1 MFPPPRSRARFY
13 GRSTNYTKVA
23 KDALLRQ
30 IESGDDVPRLEGEL
44 GALLGVRHA
53 VAMPQARVGIYLVL
67 RALTRT
73 KKKVI
78 LSPYTIHDVINMVIC
93 AGATP
98 VFADID
104 RKTCNIDTREV
115 EQLIDDDTAAVM
127 VTHLHGLACDIEGVA
142 KICRERG
149 VPLVEDTSQS
159 FGARVSGRRLG
170 TFGKA
175 GIFSFGM
182 AKNLNCLYG
191 GAVVTD
197 DAELAA
203 GLRQEIASFPLFDS
217 SVLLKRAA
225 FCLTGDILTWPPI
238 FGVST
243 YWAFRYG
250 YLHGV
255 EALNK
260 RVRGEDA
267 PQIKTE
273 IPETYLRR
281 MTPMQARL
289 LIPQL
294 AEVDRL
300 SAIRAGYARIYDEGL
315 AGIPEVI
322 TPPLRGDGSHIYLNY
337 AIQVEDRHALLR
349 FLMTH
354 GRDLTVQHM
363 GNNADYDC
371 YAAWKRDCP
380 NARLTAKQV
389 LLLPTYP
396 GYGEP
401 EVRRNV
407 ELIAQYFRLHHQRME
422 PARAASDAPR
432 AIPGAGVKPSPSTAG
447 RN

>member
-23 KDALLRQ
+23 KDALLRR
-30 IESGDDVPRLEGEL
+30 IESGADDVAKLETEL
-44 GALLGVRHA
+44 TKMLGVRNA
-53 VAMPQARVGIYLVL
+53 VAMPQARVGIFLTL

-78 LSPYTIHDVINMVIC
+78 VSPYTIHDVINMVIC

-115 EQLIDDDTAAVM
+115 EQLIDSDTAAVM

-142 KICRERG
+142 KVCRDRG
-149 VPLVEDTSQS
+149 VPLLEDTSQS
-159 FGARVSGRRLG
+159 FGARVNGKRLG
-170 TFGKA
+170 TYGLA
-175 GIFSFGM
+175 GVFSFGM
-182 AKNLNCLYG
+182 AKNVNCLYG
-191 GAVVTD
+191 GAVVTND
-197 DAELAA
+197 DKLADEL
-203 GLRQEIASFPLFDS
+203 RREVASYPLFDS
-217 SVLLKRAA
+217 SILLKRAA

-250 YLHGV
+250 YLNGV

-273 IPETYLRR
+273 IPESYLRR

-289 LIPQL
+289 LMPQL
-294 AEVDRL
+294 GEVDRL
-300 SAIRAGYARIYDEGL
+300 SEIRASYAQIYDDGL
-315 AGIPEVI
+315 AGIREII
-322 TPPLRGDGSHIYLNY
+322 TPPLRSDGSHIYQNY
-337 AIQVEDRHALLR
+337 AIQVDDRHALVR
-349 FLMTH
+349 FLMQH

-371 YAAWKRDCP
+371 YATWKRDCP

-389 LLLPTYP
+389 VLLPTYP
-396 GYGEP
+396 AYGET

-407 ELIAQYFRLHHQRME
+407 ELIQQYFRLHHQRTE
-422 PARAASDAPR
+422 PARAAR
-432 AIPGAGVKPSPSTAG
+432 AVQSA

>member
-23 KDALLRQ
+23 KDALLRR
-30 IESGDDVPRLEGEL
+30 IESGADDVATLEGEV
-44 GALLGVRHA
+44 AKMLGVRNV
-53 VAMPQARVGIYLVL
+53 VAMPQARVGIFLTL

-115 EQLIDDDTAAVM
+115 EQLIDSDTAAVM

-142 KICRERG
+142 KVCRDRG
-149 VPLVEDTSQS
+149 VPLLEDTSQS
-159 FGARVSGRRLG
+159 FGARVAGKRLG
-170 TFGKA
+170 TFGTA

-182 AKNLNCLYG
+182 AKNVNCLYG
-191 GAVVTD
+191 GAVCTND
-197 DAELAA
+197 DKLASELR
-203 GLRQEIASFPLFDS
+203 GEVSSYPLFDS

-225 FCLTGDILTWPPI
+225 FCLTGDILTWPPL

-273 IPETYLRR
+273 IPESYLRR

-289 LIPQL
+289 LMPQL
-294 AEVDRL
+294 GEVDRL
-300 SAIRAGYARIYDEGL
+300 SEIRAGYAAIYDDGL
-315 AGIPEVI
+315 AGIPEII
-322 TPPLRGDGSHIYLNY
+322 TPPLRSDGSHIYLNY
-337 AIQVEDRHALLR
+337 AIQVEDRHALVR
-349 FLMTH
+349 FLMQH

-363 GNNADYDC
+363 GNNADYEC
-371 YAAWKRDCP
+371 YGAWKRDCP

-389 LLLPTYP
+389 VLLPTYP
-396 GYGEP
+396 GYGET

-407 ELIAQYFRLHHQRME
+407 ELIQQYFREHQQRSE
-422 PARAASDAPR
+422 PARAAR
-432 AIPGAGVKPSPSTAG
+432 TAQSA

>member
-1 MFPPPRSRARFY
+1 MFNPPRSRARFY
-13 GRSTNYTKVA
+13 GRNTNYVNVA
-23 KDALLRQ
+23 KDALLRR
-30 IESGDDVPRLEGEL
+30 IDAGDDVEVLEREL
-44 GALLGVRHA
+44 AAQLGVRNA
-53 VAMPQARVGIYLVL
+53 VAMPQARVGIYLTL

-73 KKKVI
+73 KRKVI

-93 AGATP
+93 AGAEP

-104 RKTCNIDTREV
+104 RTTCNIDTREV

-142 KICRERG
+142 KICRDRR
-149 VPLVEDTSQS
+149 VPLLEDTSQS
-159 FGARVSGRRLG
+159 FGAKVHGRRLG

-197 DAELAA
+197 DDELT
-203 GLRQEIASFPLFDS
+203 GELRREVSSYPYMDS

-225 FCLTGDILTWPPI
+225 FCLTGDVLTWPPV
-238 FGVST
+238 FKAAT

-250 YLHGV
+250 YLNNV
-255 EALNK
+255 EQLNK

-267 PQIKTE
+267 PSLKTE
-273 IPETYLRR
+273 IPESYLRR

-289 LIPQL
+289 LFPQL

-300 SAIRAGYARIYDEGL
+300 AEIRVGYAKIYDEGL
-315 AGIPEVI
+315 AGLPEI
-322 TPPLRGDGSHIYLNY
+322 LTPPLRHDGSHIYLNY
-337 AIQVEDRHALLR
+337 AIQVDDRHALLR
-349 FLMTH
+349 YLMTH

-371 YAAWKRDCP
+371 YREWKRDCP

-396 GYGEP
+396 GYGVD
-401 EVRRNV
+401 EVRKNV
-407 ELIAQYFRLHHQRME
+407 DLIQRYFEERREFSGGMR
-422 PARAASDAPR
+422 PKRDDARAA
-432 AIPGAGVKPSPSTAG
+432 

>member
-23 KDALLRQ
+23 KDALLRR
-30 IESGDDVPRLEGEL
+30 IESGADDVATLEAEL
-44 GALLGVRHA
+44 ARTIGVRHA
-53 VAMPQARVGIYLVL
+53 IAMPQARVGIFLTL

-115 EQLIDDDTAAVM
+115 EQLIDSDTAAVM

-142 KICRERG
+142 KVCRDRG
-149 VPLVEDTSQS
+149 VPLLEDTSQS
-159 FGARVSGRRLG
+159 FGARVGGHGLGGKRLG
-170 TFGKA
+170 SFGTA

-182 AKNLNCLYG
+182 AKNVNCLYG
-191 GAVVTD
+191 GAVVTSD
-197 DAELAA
+197 DTLASEL
-203 GLRQEIASFPLFDS
+203 RREVASYPLFDT

-273 IPETYLRR
+273 IPESYLRR

-289 LIPQL
+289 LMPQL

-300 SAIRAGYARIYDEGL
+300 TEIRIGYARIYDDGL
-315 AGIPEVI
+315 AGIPEII
-322 TPPLRGDGSHIYLNY
+322 TPPLRSDGSHIYLNY
-337 AIQVEDRHALLR
+337 AIQVDDRHALVR
-349 FLMTH
+349 FLMQH

-389 LLLPTYP
+389 VLLPTYP
-396 GYGEP
+396 GYGEV

-407 ELIAQYFRLHHQRME
+407 ELIQQYFREHHRRTE
-422 PARAASDAPR
+422 PSRAAETVQRSA
-432 AIPGAGVKPSPSTAG
+432 